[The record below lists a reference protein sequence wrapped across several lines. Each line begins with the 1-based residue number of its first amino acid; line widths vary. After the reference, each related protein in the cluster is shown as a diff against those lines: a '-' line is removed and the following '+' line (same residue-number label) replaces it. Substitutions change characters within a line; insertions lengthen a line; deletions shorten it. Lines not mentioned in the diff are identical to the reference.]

1 MLGERIMG
9 SGIFLE
15 LSKHHLLAPDG
26 RSMERDVIR
35 HPGAVAVVPVL
46 RDDVVL
52 IRQHRTAVRRFLLE
66 IPAGKL
72 DIRGEDPAEAA
83 RRECVEEVGL
93 QPVELEPLCEFF
105 TAPGFTD
112 ERIALFLA
120 EEPVPVEASPIGA
133 EEEVSE
139 IVRLP
144 IARAVEMIWEGEIV
158 DAKTQIGLLMIG
170 SRR

>member
-9 SGIFLE
+9 SGVFLE

-46 RDDVVL
+46 GDDVVL
-52 IRQHRTAVRRFLLE
+52 IRQHRTAVRRFMLE

-93 QPVELEPLCEFF
+93 QPVKLEPLCEFF

-112 ERIALFLA
+112 ERITLFLA
-120 EEPVPVEASPIGA
+120 EEPVPVESSPIGA

-170 SRR
+170 GRR

>member
-1 MLGERIMG
+1 MLGERVMATG
-9 SGIFLE
+9 VFLE
-15 LSKHHLLAPDG
+15 LTRHHLLAPDG

-35 HPGAVAVVPVL
+35 HPGAVAVVPL
-46 RDDVVL
+46 LGEDVVL
-52 IRQHRTAVRRFLLE
+52 IRQHRSAVRSFLLE

-93 QPVELEPLCEFF
+93 QPRTLEPLCEFF

-120 EEPVPVEASPIGA
+120 QDPVPVEAAPVGA

-139 IVRLP
+139 IIRLP
-144 IARAVEMIWEGEIV
+144 LTRAIEMIGEGEIV

-170 SRR
+170 GRR

>member
-1 MLGERIMG
+1 MG
-9 SGIFLE
+9 TGVFLE
-15 LSKHHLLAPDG
+15 LTRHHLLAPDG
-26 RSMERDVIR
+26 RSVERDVIR
-35 HPGAVAVVPVL
+35 HPGAVAVVPL
-46 RDDVVL
+46 LGEDVVL
-52 IRQHRTAVRRFLLE
+52 IRQHRSPVRSFLLE

-93 QPVELEPLCEFF
+93 EPVTLEPLCEFF

-112 ERIALFLA
+112 ERIALYLA
-120 EEPVPVEASPIGA
+120 EDPLPVQSAPVGA

-139 IVRLP
+139 VVRMPL
-144 IARAVEMIWEGEIV
+144 ARAIELIWEGAIV
-158 DAKTQIGLLMIG
+158 DAKTQIGLLMTG